1 VRDIFYAFR
10 CLKRGNYKIEYALN
24 KDGSTLGNLNVG
36 QIKRNLITWDDHH
49 VRQWI
54 HFLTASGT
62 WQRKCAKVGRAA
74 QRSTLLATYRNLNFN
89 DPFPN
94 GTRIR
99 AIGPPLNVIHHEDD
113 ETPAAGPLARLARL
127 RNLNSSI
134 NSTRAAERCYPDTKI
149 PLSLAGI
156 KVDAYKDEDP
166 NPLTVISN
174 FLTGK
179 MSANPRLSKFRDQV
193 IDRVESA
200 FYELGWRADRIAIGE
215 VSDQVYRGGTSAFEP
230 QAWKRALPIKV
241 DRFKGDE
248 VANLMRKVRGDV
260 DLQDDDLQDV
270 SEEEEDSFAQR
281 PQFTRNTGLRVTTGG
296 RPSAR
301 PDFHVDSQ
309 DGSDDEEDSFAPDTA
324 PVSRPTGSKVAT
336 RGRPSARPSHFV
348 DLQDD
353 SDEEEGLFVS
363 QRPSVARAS
372 GSRVATGGRCSAESD
387 SLENALLW
395 NLRGTSGQVGP
406 EQDSVRNLNL
416 PL

>member
-1 VRDIFYAFR
+1 
-10 CLKRGNYKIEYALN
+10 LKNGGYRIDYALD
-24 KDGSTLGNLNVG
+24 KHGSSLGNLNVG

-49 VRQWI
+49 VKKWI

-62 WQRKCAKVGRAA
+62 WQRKRAQKGREE
-74 QRSTLLATYRNLNFN
+74 QWNTLLETYRNPNFN

-99 AIGPPLNVIHHEDD
+99 ATGPPLNVIHHEDD
-113 ETPAAGPLARLARL
+113 ESPAAGPLARLARL
-127 RNLNSSI
+127 RNLSSSI
-134 NSTRAAERCYPDTKI
+134 NSSRAAERCYPDTNI

-166 NPLTVISN
+166 NPLKVISN

-215 VSDQVYRGGTSAFEP
+215 VSDQVYRGGTSAFESR
-230 QAWKRALPIKV
+230 AWQRALPIKV

-260 DLQDDDLQDV
+260 DLQDDDLQDS
-270 SEEEEDSFAQR
+270 SEDEEGLFAQR
-281 PQFTRNTGLRVTTGG
+281 PQFTRNIGSRATAGG

-301 PDFHVDSQ
+301 PNFHVDSQ
-309 DGSDDEEDSFAPDTA
+309 DDSDDEDSFAPDTA
-324 PVSRPTGSKVAT
+324 PVARATGSKVAT
-336 RGRPSARPSHFV
+336 GGRSSARPNHFV
-348 DLQDD
+348 DFQDN
-353 SDEEEGLFVS
+353 SDEEGLFIS
-363 QRPSVARAS
+363 QRPSVARA
-372 GSRVATGGRCSAESD
+372 TGGRWSAGSD

-395 NLRGTSGQVGP
+395 NLGGTSGQVGP
-406 EQDSVRNLNL
+406 EQDSVRNLKL